1 MIGAHVLLMLA
12 ALAFALGATYPEMPR
27 RWRIVLI
34 VVSSFHA
41 APLLITVW
49 RYALL
54 GGVVD

>member
-1 MIGAHVLLMLA
+1 MLA